1 MRQFLILFFLV
12 ALSDSK
18 AQSICNGSFPVDYI
32 YYPNSTSTQTNTG
45 TTHCSY
51 LCGPNTT
58 LIDTNS
64 YGCRQFYVN
73 ANCTLTFKTPL
84 CGVNSIIWVKNNGVI
99 NLVSGGPV
107 NLEIYFEPLAVINNT
122 ASVSY
127 FSGPC
132 PSITFPAVSCA
143 TGISEYNENITTNI
157 YPNPTST
164 TLFIDINNSTDKVF
178 NLKIF
183 NLYNQI
189 YVDRNNWSQVEKEIS
204 VDNLPAGVYFL
215 EITSGLHRQT
225 KIITINR

>member
-45 TTHCSY
+45 TTICSY

-64 YGCRQFYVN
+64 YGCRQFYVS
-73 ANCTLTFKTPL
+73 AGCTLTFKTPL

-132 PSITFPAVSCA
+132 PSITFPTVSCA
-143 TGISEYNENITTNI
+143 TGISEYNENITTKV
-157 YPNPTST
+157 YPNPAASK
-164 TLFIDINNSTDKVF
+164 LFIVVNNSKDKIVS
-178 NLKIF
+178 LKIF

-189 YVDRNNWSQVEKEIS
+189 YVDRNNWSLAEKEIDI
-204 VDNLPAGVYFL
+204 DNLPNGIYFL
-215 EITSGLHRQT
+215 EIKSGSNRQT
-225 KIITINR
+225 KKITIAR